1 MDELVKL
8 LDGALQ
14 WSIEY
19 DWHAGH
25 YQTIDEWADAQLGIC
40 ERSPEERAEIEACRA
55 AGHVWWLQVYPTTPI
70 GFYYTYA
77 PTFEAVL
84 EWARGLN
91 KQVGYEW
98 KMNSR
103 GKVVATPQRP

>member
-14 WSIEY
+14 WSLEY

-40 ERSPEERAEIEACRA
+40 DHSPEEAAEIEACRA

-84 EWARGLN
+84 EWARKLSEQIALELATN
-91 KQVGYEW
+91 
-98 KMNSR
+98 R
-103 GKVVATPQRP
+103 GGGTITGPRL